1 MDRIQAVV
9 ESTGLPNKSAFVRRA
24 IINQL
29 SREEH
34 PLELE
39 ELEREAQKE
48 QIRQRTPDPF
58 PS

>member
-1 MDRIQAVV
+1 MWHPRGS
-9 ESTGLPNKSAFVRRA
+9 ENSWLPNKSAFVRRA

-29 SREEH
+29 NREEH
-34 PLELE
+34 QLELE